1 MNALRLVMRLDAE
14 IAKRH
19 LLLHP
24 FYQDWQ
30 AGRLSRER
38 LRLYAAQYYR
48 HVEASPRYLKMV
60 ASRAGGRLRELVLE
74 NLAEEENPVA
84 PHAKL
89 WQDFA
94 TAVGVAP
101 EQLWSSAPLPGTR
114 RLVRTYGEIC
124 SRDSLE
130 EAVAALYSYEAQVP
144 EIATSKIDGLR
155 RHYGI
160 EASRDLA
167 YFEVHQQADLFHRA
181 QWRSWLEE
189 TESSPEVADSV
200 VGTGRIALAAL
211 WGALDDIQNAPC

>member
-155 RHYGI
+155 RHYGMRLPGTWRI
-160 EASRDLA
+160 SRCISRPTCSTGL
-167 YFEVHQQADLFHRA
+167 
-181 QWRSWLEE
+181 SGG
-189 TESSPEVADSV
+189 
-200 VGTGRIALAAL
+200 VGSKRQKAVQKWPIR
-211 WGALDDIQNAPC
+211 W